1 MSLAAGARIGPYEIV
16 SAIGAGGMGEVFR
29 ARDTKLNR
37 DVAIK
42 ILPDSVAADEE
53 RRARFERE
61 AQTLAAVNHSRIAQ
75 IYGVIE
81 GPPEGGPHNVDVGSG
96 PHNAGVAAGPGL
108 PMLALVMEFVAGED
122 LAQRLGRG
130 PLPLDE
136 ALAIAVQIAE
146 GLEAAH
152 ERGIVHR
159 DLKPAN
165 VKVTPHGHVKVLD
178 FGLAKAVAAETSGP
192 IASSNSPT
200 FTSPVHVTQ
209 AGSLMGTAPY
219 LAPEQVRGKPADRRA
234 DIWAFGCLLY
244 EMLTGHPPFAGESI
258 PDLLGAIV
266 RDPPRLDDLPAS
278 TPSSIRRLLTRC
290 LIKDPVRRLR
300 DIGEAR
306 IALEDQLAGTADAT
320 LSVSATRPGATRV
333 LAIASIVLASVLVVV
348 GLLWWRSGS
357 AAAAPVVRF
366 DVTPPT
372 KAFLKLDLRPA
383 IALSPDGSLLVY
395 VATFDGISRLY
406 VRTRDSVESRS
417 LPGTEGA
424 SSPSF
429 SPDGRWIAFFADGKV
444 KKVALQG
451 APVTL
456 ASAAD
461 VRGIAWLDD
470 HTLIF
475 PPAAADGL
483 VSMSADGGPTQPVST
498 LAPTERTHRWP
509 DVLSGG
515 KAVIFTVGSPASPD
529 NYDDATIE
537 AVTLATG
544 DRRVVWRGA
553 AMARY
558 SRTGH
563 LILSRGSA
571 LYAVPFDPDTLATRG
586 NPTQVVQGVER
597 DVTTGAAHFATATD
611 GTFAMVPGNVQSGLF
626 RLVWV
631 DKEGAAQPLDL
642 APAMYHD
649 IRVSPD
655 GTRIALLNGPS
666 DIADI
671 WIYDIIRHTNTR
683 LTFTGNNAAPTWSA
697 DGKDIVYTS
706 FDATG
711 RTSTVY
717 RKPADGSREAD
728 VVATPGARS
737 YVAWLSKDGSD
748 AVLDF
753 VNPSAGMA
761 DVVKMSLQANARPS
775 PLVADRADTYGSSVS
790 PDGRWVAY
798 HSDET
803 GRPEIYVRDMAGSG
817 RWQVSTTGGE
827 EPHWSTDGR
836 ELYYRI
842 GNRMMV
848 APVESGGTFRSGTP
862 RLLFEGVYNLR
873 SDSLRSYDVDPVSG
887 RFLMIRPLDEG
898 QPPPSIRVTINWFD
912 ELRRLVVAR

>member
-81 GPPEGGPHNVDVGSG
+81 GPPEGGPYNSG
-96 PHNAGVAAGPGL
+96 AGTGMSRPT
-108 PMLALVMEFVAGED
+108 LALVMEFVDGED
-122 LAQRLGRG
+122 LAQRLTRG

-165 VKVTPHGHVKVLD
+165 VKVTPDGHVKVLD
-178 FGLAKAVAAETSGP
+178 FGLAKAVAAEVSGP

-234 DIWAFGCLLY
+234 DIWAFGCVLY
-244 EMLTGHPPFAGESI
+244 ELLAGHPPFAGESI

-266 RDPPRLDDLPAS
+266 RDPPRLDDLPSS

-306 IALEDQLAGTADAT
+306 IALEDQLAGAAETT
-320 LSVSATRPGATRV
+320 LSAPATRPRV
-333 LAIASIVLASVLVVV
+333 TQALAIASIVLASALVFAGVA
-348 GLLWWRSGS
+348 WWRNGS
-357 AAAAPVVRF
+357 APAAAPIVRF
-366 DVTPPT
+366 DVVAPA

-383 IALSPDGSLLVY
+383 IALSPDGSTLVY
-395 VATFDGISRLY
+395 TATFDGVSRLY
-406 VRTRDSVESRS
+406 VRARASVESRS

-424 SSPSF
+424 SDPAF
-429 SPDGRWIAFFADGKV
+429 SPDGSWIAFFADGKV
-444 KKVALQG
+444 KKVALEG
-451 APVTL
+451 PAVTL
-456 ASAAD
+456 ASAPD

-483 VSMSADGGPTQPVST
+483 VSMSADGGPMTPVST
-498 LAPTERTHRWP
+498 LASTERTHRWP
-509 DVLSGG
+509 EALPGG
-515 KAVIFTVGSPASPD
+515 TAVIFTVGSPASPD
-529 NYDDATIE
+529 SYDDATIE
-537 AVTLATG
+537 AAIVATG
-544 DRRVVWRGA
+544 ERRLVWRGA

-558 SRTGH
+558 SNTGH

-571 LYAVPFDPDTLATRG
+571 LYAVPFNPATLTTQG
-586 NPTQVVQGVER
+586 NPTQIVTGVNR
-597 DVTTGAAHFATATD
+597 DGTTGAAHFALASD
-611 GTFAMVPGNVQSGLF
+611 GTFAMVPGDAQGAVF

-631 DKEGAAQPLDL
+631 DRQGAVTPLDL
-642 APAMYHD
+642 ATVTAPSLYHEFR
-649 IRVSPD
+649 ISPD
-655 GTRIALLNGPS
+655 GSRVALLNGTS
-666 DIADI
+666 GSGDV
-671 WIYDIIRHTNTR
+671 WIYDVQRHTNTR
-683 LTFTGNNAAPTWSA
+683 LTFTGANAAPVWSA
-697 DGKDIVYTS
+697 DGKDIFYSS
-706 FDATG
+706 FDPTG
-711 RTSTVY
+711 RSATIY
-717 RKPADGSREAD
+717 RKPADGSREAEA
-728 VVATPGARS
+728 VATPGGRS
-737 YVAWLSKDGSD
+737 YVAWLSTDETS

-753 VNPSAGMA
+753 VNPAAGMA
-761 DVVKMSLQANARPS
+761 DVVKMPLQPNSQPS

-798 HSDET
+798 HSDES
-803 GRPEIYVRDMAGSG
+803 GRPEIYVRDMVGSG

-827 EPHWSTDGR
+827 EPHWSRDGR

-842 GNRMMV
+842 NNRMMAV
-848 APVESGGTFRSGTP
+848 PVESGGTFRSATP

-873 SDSLRSYDVDPVSG
+873 SDSLRSYDVDPVTG
-887 RFLMIRPLDEG
+887 RFLMIRPLEEG

-912 ELRRLVVAR
+912 ELLRLQP